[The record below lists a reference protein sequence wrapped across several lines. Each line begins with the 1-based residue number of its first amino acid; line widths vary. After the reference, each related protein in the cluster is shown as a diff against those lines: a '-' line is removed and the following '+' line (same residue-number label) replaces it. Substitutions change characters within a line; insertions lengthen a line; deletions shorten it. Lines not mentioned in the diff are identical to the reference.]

1 MSSLTSAGRGS
12 APDSSESPAASAA
25 PTAQSAQSAQSAKQ
39 DRRRVLLI
47 SGLAGAG
54 RTTAL
59 RALEDL
65 GYEAID
71 NLPLELLP
79 HLIGG
84 LAAVAG
90 SGKAQN
96 SERPIAIG
104 IDCRSRG
111 FSGRDFVERLQLLRA
126 MPGLEVILVYL
137 DCADDVLIRRFTE
150 TRRRHPL
157 APDRGVADGIARER
171 SLMFPVRGLAD
182 LVVDTSGRSNA
193 DLKRLMGER
202 FGLERQP
209 GLALTVMSFSYRIG
223 VPREADL
230 VFDVRFLSNPHYDD
244 ALQPLNGENAE
255 VARFIERDASLA
267 PFMTSLA
274 GLIDPLLPNY
284 EREGKSY
291 LTIAIGCTGGKHR
304 SVYVARQLAEMLRGG
319 GRPVALMHRDL
330 QRDVSGQS
338 GQV

>member
-1 MSSLTSAGRGS
+1 M
-12 APDSSESPAASAA
+12 
-25 PTAQSAQSAQSAKQ
+25 
-39 DRRRVLLI
+39 LLI

-54 RTTAL
+54 RSTAL
-59 RALEDL
+59 HALEDL

-79 HLIGG
+79 HLAGG
-84 LAAVAG
+84 LSAEAARDKDQAG
-90 SGKAQN
+90 APIGEQ
-96 SERPIAIG
+96 PIAIG

-111 FSGRDFVERLQLLRA
+111 FSGRDFALRIQALRA
-126 MPGLEVILVYL
+126 TPNLEVILVYL
-137 DCADDVLIRRFTE
+137 DCADEVLIRRFTE

-171 SLMFPVRGLAD
+171 SLMFPVRSMAD

-193 DLKRLMGER
+193 DLKRLMSER
-202 FGLERQP
+202 FGLDRQP

-230 VFDVRFLSNPHYDD
+230 VFDVRFLSNPHYVD
-244 ALQPLNGENAE
+244 ALQPLDGENAE

-267 PFMTSLA
+267 PFMASLS

-291 LTIAIGCTGGKHR
+291 LTIAVGCTGGKHR
-304 SVYVARQLAEMLRGG
+304 SVYVAKRLAETLRGG

-330 QRDVSGQS
+330 KRDVSGQS
-338 GQV
+338 NQV

>member
-1 MSSLTSAGRGS
+1 M
-12 APDSSESPAASAA
+12 
-25 PTAQSAQSAQSAKQ
+25 
-39 DRRRVLLI
+39 LLI

-79 HLIGG
+79 HMAGG
-84 LAAVAG
+84 LAAA
-90 SGKAQN
+90 A
-96 SERPIAIG
+96 ERPGELPLAIG

-111 FSGRDFVERLQLLRA
+111 FSGKDFALRIQNLRA
-126 MPGLEVILVYL
+126 APHLEVILVYL
-137 DCADDVLIRRFTE
+137 DCSDEGLIRRFTE

-171 SLMFPVRGLAD
+171 SLMFPIRGLAD
-182 LVVDTSGRSNA
+182 LVVDTSERSIA

-202 FGLERQP
+202 FGLDRQP
-209 GLALTVMSFSYRIG
+209 GLALTVMSFSYRVG

-230 VFDVRFLSNPHYDD
+230 VFDVRFLSNPHYVD
-244 ALQPLNGENAE
+244 ALQPLDGENDS
-255 VARFIERDASLA
+255 VVRFIERDPGLQPFMASLSA
-267 PFMTSLA
+267 
-274 GLIDPLLPNY
+274 LINPLLPSY

-291 LTIAIGCTGGKHR
+291 LTIAVGCTGGKHR
-304 SVYVARQLAEMLRGG
+304 SVYVARRLAESLRGG
-319 GRPVALMHRDL
+319 GRPIALIHRDL
-330 QRDVSGQS
+330 KRDVSGQS
-338 GQV
+338 DRV